1 MHFSVTTPVAPEINN
16 EIRELSEN
24 AARDMT
30 NGNNYTGYISYWP
43 RIKNGIFK
51 SEATGELIAL
61 SVQEYP
67 RYYYLRDSTKLWIND
82 INDYYEKSEFVLYKT
97 DTIKLNN
104 ALKAYR
110 FQLRDTGS
118 SRTITR
124 LAMLKDNYSFSMLT
138 MGDTLSAESS
148 FMNSFFSSFK
158 PAEKK
163 LGRDIYENRLD
174 EFFTDLFS
182 ADSATQKKAQQ
193 SISNIYYG
201 EKGVPKIMAA
211 IDRLN
216 LSDKEY
222 FDIKARL
229 IAELGYIKD
238 TANPVVVNLLKKI
251 FEQTADTSLF
261 QNQVF
266 KALARHKTTAAY
278 RLFKELILMDPPVF
292 SDNYEYSSLFRSLDD
307 SLLLAKEL
315 FPDLLQLSTL
325 SDYKD
330 NVLSLLATLV
340 DSNYIKADDYNEYF
354 TKIYFDAKVELKR
367 QQIKDE
373 KIMQKELLKDDND
386 KRAPIANYGRS
397 NKNNLDDY
405 SVLLLPFYDKN
416 KTVQLF
422 FERLLQSRE
431 PGVRLATAVL
441 MIRNNL
447 PVADSILLN
456 LAAEDRYRSRLY
468 IRLEKAKKLDKFPVK
483 YKNQLDMARSCLAI
497 SKDYSTL
504 DSIVFIRKEPASYLD
519 KKGMVYYFKY
529 RVKKEDDWKI
539 GISGLQPLD
548 EKSISTD
555 DKITVMTEKKNK
567 PEEPLDEQLQSQLK
581 KRLFTFY
588 KSGRNFYGNTNNGS
602 IVRAISSYE
611 D

>member
-1 MHFSVTTPVAPEINN
+1 
-16 EIRELSEN
+16 
-24 AARDMT
+24 
-30 NGNNYTGYISYWP
+30 
-43 RIKNGIFK
+43 
-51 SEATGELIAL
+51 
-61 SVQEYP
+61 
-67 RYYYLRDSTKLWIND
+67 
-82 INDYYEKSEFVLYKT
+82 
-97 DTIKLNN
+97 
-104 ALKAYR
+104 
-110 FQLRDTGS
+110 
-118 SRTITR
+118 
-124 LAMLKDNYSFSMLT
+124 
-138 MGDTLSAESS
+138 
-148 FMNSFFSSFK
+148 
-158 PAEKK
+158 
-163 LGRDIYENRLD
+163 
-174 EFFTDLFS
+174 
-182 ADSATQKKAQQ
+182 
-193 SISNIYYG
+193 
-201 EKGVPKIMAA
+201 
-211 IDRLN
+211 
-216 LSDKEY
+216 
-222 FDIKARL
+222 
-229 IAELGYIKD
+229 
-238 TANPVVVNLLKKI
+238 
-251 FEQTADTSLF
+251 
-261 QNQVF
+261 
-266 KALARHKTTAAY
+266 
-278 RLFKELILMDPPVF
+278 
-292 SDNYEYSSLFRSLDD
+292 LFRSLDD

-555 DKITVMTEKKNK
+555 DKITVMTEKKIK